1 MFFPTGH
8 ENMRG
13 RRWPVI
19 TIGLIA
25 LNVIVFLGTHWAI
38 EEQAPKAAEARV
50 HILML
55 AAMRPEVKMPPD
67 VEKYV
72 RSFAEHNPGLWKQMQ
87 EPNRDVED
95 VWDARMRLMEDPEQF
110 QSEMDS
116 LVQEYEQARES
127 SVLERYAFI
136 PDAPRPITYITANF
150 LHGGWLHLIG
160 NMWFLWLAGLV
171 IEDAWG
177 RVIFPVFYLL
187 AGAAALQMHAWMYP
201 GSMSAVLGASGAI
214 AALMGAFLVRYP
226 NVRIRMVWVLFLIF
240 RVRLYRFKA
249 RAIWLLPIWLLVE
262 ILYGTLFGQTSGVA
276 HWAHVGGFVFGALA
290 ALGLRYSGLEGRA
303 DQAIEAKVS
312 WTADPRIVRATELM
326 EQNQFD
332 AAIASLAQL
341 QVEEP
346 DSLDAAN
353 VLAQVSWRKGDVAAH
368 RAALLKLSQIHL
380 KLHNPEAA
388 WQHFQEFL
396 NCGGE
401 RPPAPIWLE
410 MCRYLE
416 NQDHP
421 DLAVTQYELLASSYP
436 NEKQSLLALLS
447 AGRLCLRK
455 LQRPADALRFYR
467 SAQGSPITHS
477 EWDSNI
483 QAGINTAQS
492 ALGMSYSP
500 AKPAEQ

>member
-1 MFFPTGH
+1 
-8 ENMRG
+8 MRG

-25 LNVIVFLGTHWAI
+25 INVLVFLGTHWTI
-38 EEQAPKAAEARV
+38 EEQAPKSSEARI

-55 AAMRPEVKMPPD
+55 AAMHPEVKVPPD

-72 RSFAEHNPGLWKQMQ
+72 RDFEEHNPDLWKQMQ
-87 EPNRDVED
+87 APNRDVED
-95 VWDARMRLMEDPEQF
+95 LWDARMRLLDDPEQF

-116 LVQEYEQARES
+116 LVREYEQDRES
-127 SVLERYAFI
+127 GILERYAFI
-136 PDAPRPITYITANF
+136 PGAPRPIAYLTANF

-187 AGAAALQMHAWMYP
+187 AGAAALQMHAWMHP
-201 GSMSAVLGASGAI
+201 GSMAPTLGASGAI

-226 NVRIRMVWVLFLIF
+226 NVRIRMVWILFLIF

-262 ILYGTLFGQTSGVA
+262 ILYGTLFGRISGVA
-276 HWAHVGGFVFGALA
+276 HWAHIGGFLFGALA
-290 ALGLRYSGLEGRA
+290 ALALRYSGLERKA

-312 WTADPRIVRATELM
+312 WTADQRVVTATELM
-326 EQNQFD
+326 ERNQFD
-332 AAIASLAQL
+332 AAIAALNQFLAEQ
-341 QVEEP
+341 P

-353 VLAQVSWRKGDVAAH
+353 LLAQVYWRKGDVAAH
-368 RAALLKLSQIHL
+368 RLALLKLCQLHL

-401 RPPAPIWLE
+401 RPPAALWLE
-410 MCRYLE
+410 MCRHLE

-421 DLAVTQYELLASSYP
+421 DQAVTQYDLLAAAHPS
-436 NEKQSLLALLS
+436 EKQSLLALLS
-447 AGRLCLRK
+447 AGRLCLKK
-455 LQRPADALRFYR
+455 LHRPTDALRFYQAADD
-467 SAQGSPITHS
+467 SAIPHA
-477 EWDSNI
+477 EWQANI
-483 QAGINTAQS
+483 KAGVSAAQS
-492 ALGMSYSP
+492 ALGMAYSS
-500 AKPAEQ
+500 AKPAEK

>member
-13 RRWPVI
+13 RRWPVV

-25 LNVIVFLGTHWAI
+25 LNVVVFLGTHWAI
-38 EEQAPKAAEARV
+38 EEQAPKSAEARV

-55 AAMRPEVKMPPD
+55 AAMHPEVKMPPD
-67 VEKYV
+67 VERYV
-72 RSFAEHNPGLWKQMQ
+72 RSFEEHNPGLWKQM
-87 EPNRDVED
+87 ENPNRDVED
-95 VWDARMRLMEDPEQF
+95 VWDARMRLLEDPEQF

-127 SVLERYAFI
+127 SILERYAFI
-136 PDAPRPITYITANF
+136 PGAPRPITYITANF

-160 NMWFLWLAGLV
+160 NMWFLWLAGMV
-171 IEDAWG
+171 IEEAWG
-177 RVIFPVFYLL
+177 RVIFPAFYLL

-201 GSMSAVLGASGAI
+201 GSMAPALGASGAV

-226 NVRIRMVWVLFLIF
+226 NVRIRMVWVLFLLF

-262 ILYGTLFGQTSGVA
+262 ILYGTLFGQISGVA

-290 ALGLRYSGLEGRA
+290 ALALRYSGLERKA

-312 WTADPRIVRATELM
+312 WTADQRIVKATELM
-326 EQNQFD
+326 EQNQCD
-332 AAIASLAQL
+332 AAIASLNQFQAEQ
-341 QVEEP
+341 P

-353 VLAQVSWRKGDVAAH
+353 LLAQVYWRKGDVAGH
-368 RAALLKLSQIHL
+368 RLALLKLCQIHL

-401 RPPAPIWLE
+401 RPPAALWLE

-436 NEKQSLLALLS
+436 NEKQCLLALLS
-447 AGRLCLRK
+447 AGRLCLKK
-455 LQRPADALRFYR
+455 LQRPADALRFYQC
-467 SAQGSPITHS
+467 AEASPVKHV
-477 EWDSNI
+477 EWQSNI
-483 QAGINTAQS
+483 QAGISAAQS
-492 ALGMSYSP
+492 ALGMGYSSP
-500 AKPAEQ
+500 KPVEQ